1 MQKFWWACN
10 KYLAY
15 GINAI
20 LVTVV
25 LGLVVGFVW
34 GLTVFVQS

>member
-1 MQKFWWACN
+1 MKAFLWQCN

-15 GINAI
+15 LINVL
-20 LVTVV
+20 LVCGLIAL
-25 LGLVVGFVW
+25 LGGFVW